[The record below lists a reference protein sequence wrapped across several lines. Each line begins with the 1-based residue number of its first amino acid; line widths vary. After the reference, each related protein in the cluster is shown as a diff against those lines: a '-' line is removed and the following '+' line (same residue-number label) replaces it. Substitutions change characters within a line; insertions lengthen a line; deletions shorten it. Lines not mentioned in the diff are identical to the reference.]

1 LKEEAPK
8 GESQE
13 RCRCEIKPARD
24 AKGGN
29 RHEGKQTLKTEPSG
43 PGKAR
48 DCGPSIPL
56 CAVGKLS
63 PREELMGCGSS
74 ARIRWVILQGR

>member
-13 RCRCEIKPARD
+13 RCRCETKPARD
-24 AKGGN
+24 AKGVN
-29 RHEGKQTLKTEPSG
+29 RHEGKQTLKAEPSG

-48 DCGPSIPL
+48 ELWTFHPAMCCRETKPKRGADGL
-56 CAVGKLS
+56 RLVG
-63 PREELMGCGSS
+63 
-74 ARIRWVILQGR
+74 